1 MLGLMNLPR
10 YRHQALGDLMHVVLD
25 PLMRDRVAIAHV
37 RHDSHPEGDEQ
48 TVAGIA
54 IWETVPEV
62 VIAAVDAKIAEQIKA
77 GVFPVRLASE
87 DWTSGDV
94 VWLLDVIAADRSQAT
109 RVLANFRQLSG
120 ERPVKIHPIVA
131 RSVDPAL
138 LEKMRVRAADAAGAA
153 PMPEPQGRA

>member
-1 MLGLMNLPR
+1 MLGNTIRPR
-10 YRHQALGDLMHVVLD
+10 YRHQSLGDLMHVVLD

-37 RHDSHPEGDEQ
+37 RNDNHPEGDEQ

-54 IWETVPEV
+54 IWATVSE
-62 VIAAVDAKIAEQIKA
+62 AVDAKIAEQIKA
-77 GVFPVRLASE
+77 GVFPVRLASD

-94 VWLLDVIAADRSQAT
+94 VWLLDVIAADRSQAQRT
-109 RVLANFRQLSG
+109 FGRVLANFRQLSG

-138 LEKMRVRAADAAGAA
+138 LEKMRVRPADAAAA
-153 PMPEPQGRA
+153 VPMPEPQGHA